1 MLVKYVLAVDVGAT
15 KIHGGILD
23 ENLKIIHEEK
33 IASRESLLGLA
44 DKGLQRTKN
53 IIVELMSLAAKSNIN
68 ISSACVGFPEYVSN
82 DGQIISKDTIDWQS
96 QPRSELLE
104 LTGLNWVVE
113 SDVRCAAMGELHL
126 IENKSKT
133 NFLYVLVSSGI
144 SHTMIING
152 RAWTGANGRAI
163 GFGVTQIEH
172 GGQFKSLESVAS
184 GLGIAREYER
194 LSGVSVRGAI
204 EVFQQFNSDS
214 TSRIVIK
221 QAAEILSRGLINLV
235 EVLDPSK
242 IIIGGGLWL
251 GSQNY
256 RELVGD
262 LLPRTIKDIISMA
275 SLSNS
280 GLIGA
285 GVMAQNSLKI
295 E

>member
-1 MLVKYVLAVDVGAT
+1 
-15 KIHGGILD
+15 
-23 ENLKIIHEEK
+23 
-33 IASRESLLGLA
+33 
-44 DKGLQRTKN
+44 
-53 IIVELMSLAAKSNIN
+53 
-68 ISSACVGFPEYVSN
+68 
-82 DGQIISKDTIDWQS
+82 
-96 QPRSELLE
+96 
-104 LTGLNWVVE
+104 
-113 SDVRCAAMGELHL
+113 
-126 IENKSKT
+126 
-133 NFLYVLVSSGI
+133 
-144 SHTMIING
+144 
-152 RAWTGANGRAI
+152 
-163 GFGVTQIEH
+163 
-172 GGQFKSLESVAS
+172 
-184 GLGIAREYER
+184 
-194 LSGVSVRGAI
+194 VRGAI

-214 TSRIVIK
+214 TTRIVIK

>member
-1 MLVKYVLAVDVGAT
+1 MKYVLAVDVGAT

-23 ENLKIIHEEK
+23 ENLKIIHEK
-33 IASRESLLGLA
+33 TIASRESLLGLA

-53 IIVELMSLAAKSNIN
+53 IIVELMSLATKSNIN

-214 TSRIVIK
+214 ISRIVIK
-221 QAAEILSRGLINLV
+221 QAAESLSRGLINLV

>member
-1 MLVKYVLAVDVGAT
+1 MKYVLAVDVGAT

-23 ENLKIIHEEK
+23 ENLKIIHEK
-33 IASRESLLGLA
+33 TIASRESLLGLA

-214 TSRIVIK
+214 ISRIVIK
-221 QAAEILSRGLINLV
+221 QAAESLSRGLINLV

-242 IIIGGGLWL
+242 IVIGGGLWL

>member
-1 MLVKYVLAVDVGAT
+1 
-15 KIHGGILD
+15 
-23 ENLKIIHEEK
+23 
-33 IASRESLLGLA
+33 
-44 DKGLQRTKN
+44 
-53 IIVELMSLAAKSNIN
+53 MSLAAKSNIN

>member
-1 MLVKYVLAVDVGAT
+1 VKYVLAVDVGAT

-23 ENLKIIHEEK
+23 ENLKIIHEK
-33 IASRESLLGLA
+33 TIASRESLLGLA

-82 DGQIISKDTIDWQS
+82 DGQIISKYTIDWQS